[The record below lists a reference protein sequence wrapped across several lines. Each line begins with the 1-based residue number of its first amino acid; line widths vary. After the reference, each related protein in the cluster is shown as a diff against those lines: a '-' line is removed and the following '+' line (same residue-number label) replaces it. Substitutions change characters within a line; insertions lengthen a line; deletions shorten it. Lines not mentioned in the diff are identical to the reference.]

1 MTRLM
6 VHVVVLASLVG
17 SPSIALAQGLGG
29 FFMGYGAP
37 VGPGAPTQ
45 VFSFNPV
52 GMVMEFYNAEY
63 EVRLGDALTAGA
75 GASRRGWY
83 LFGEGESPR
92 LNGDAFVRYY
102 PSGSAFNGFALGL
115 KVGGTRLPNERTLP
129 GIGFDVNHS
138 YAWSD
143 HLVMSSGFG
152 MKRLI
157 GRQGPDYGQDVI
169 TTLRL
174 NVGVGF

>member
-1 MTRLM
+1 MEVPMTRLLTTLLF
-6 VHVVVLASLVG
+6 VAILAMPR
-17 SPSIALAQGLGG
+17 PSAAQGLLGAIMNPG
-29 FFMGYGAP
+29 VATSGAP
-37 VGPGAPTQ
+37 NQ

-63 EVRLGDALTAGA
+63 EVRVSDAVTR
-75 GASRRGWY
+75 RRGWY

-102 PSGSAFNGFALGL
+102 PSGSAFNGIALGL

-129 GIGFDVNHS
+129 GIGFDINHS
-138 YAWSD
+138 YAMTD
-143 HLVMSSGFG
+143 HLVLSSGLG

-157 GRQGPDYGQDVI
+157 GRQQADYGQDVI
-169 TTLRL
+169 TTFRL
-174 NVGVGF
+174 NVGFGF

>member
-1 MTRLM
+1 MTRLLPTLLF
-6 VHVVVLASLVG
+6 VAILAMPR
-17 SPSIALAQGLGG
+17 PSAAQGLLGAIMNPG
-29 FFMGYGAP
+29 VATSGAP
-37 VGPGAPTQ
+37 NQ

-63 EVRLGDALTAGA
+63 EVRVSDTVTAGA

-102 PSGSAFNGFALGL
+102 PSGSAFNGIALGL

-129 GIGFDVNHS
+129 GIGFDINHS
-138 YAWSD
+138 YAMTD
-143 HLVMSSGFG
+143 HLVLSSGLG

-157 GRQGPDYGQDVI
+157 GRQQADYGQDVI
-169 TTLRL
+169 TTFRL
-174 NVGVGF
+174 NVGFGF

>member
-1 MTRLM
+1 MTRLRPALL
-6 VHVVVLASLVG
+6 VLA
-17 SPSIALAQGLGG
+17 ILAIPRASASQGILGG
-29 FFMGYGAP
+29 IMNPGVSTNGAP
-37 VGPGAPTQ
+37 KQ
-45 VFSFNPV
+45 VLSFNPV

-63 EVRLGDALTAGA
+63 EVRVSDTVTAGA

-129 GIGFDVNHS
+129 GIGFDLNHS
-138 YAWSD
+138 YAMTD

-157 GRQGPDYGQDVI
+157 GRKGPDYGQDVI
-169 TTLRL
+169 TTIRL
-174 NVGVGF
+174 NVGFGF